1 MALNRFHV
9 VSPLALVAFSACRSP
24 YLGEGG
30 AVGGAVING
39 PLNQALVFLDY
50 DFDGVLDANE
60 PSART
65 DEFGKYTLTS
75 TQSNYDLIAIADDQ
89 TVDTSSGS
97 TFSGITLK
105 APSGSGVISP
115 TSTLMKEGGLTADEV
130 AAVLGLPDGVDPL
143 TFNPFDVY
151 ANDPVAVANALKVAK
166 VSKQIT
172 AAMSSFAS
180 AAEGAGAKA
189 EDAFSAALKSVV
201 DVVKTKAAKAKD
213 PNASDAD
220 KKIDFTKT
228 DDLELIKAQVT
239 TKAAALDGI
248 DMTTMNAMAND
259 TRDAIKNVNDKI
271 ATVTDL

>member
-65 DEFGKYTLTS
+65 DQFGKYTLTS
-75 TQSNYDLIAIADDQ
+75 TRTNYDLIAIADDQ

-115 TSTLMKEGGLTADEV
+115 TSTLMK
-130 AAVLGLPDGVDPL
+130 
-143 TFNPFDVY
+143 
-151 ANDPVAVANALKVAK
+151 
-166 VSKQIT
+166 
-172 AAMSSFAS
+172 
-180 AAEGAGAKA
+180 
-189 EDAFSAALKSVV
+189 
-201 DVVKTKAAKAKD
+201 
-213 PNASDAD
+213 
-220 KKIDFTKT
+220 
-228 DDLELIKAQVT
+228 
-239 TKAAALDGI
+239 
-248 DMTTMNAMAND
+248 
-259 TRDAIKNVNDKI
+259 
-271 ATVTDL
+271 